1 MLTQLYIQNIAV
13 IEQASIDFEPG
24 FTVLTGET
32 GAGKSIIID
41 AIYAV
46 LGERTSKELVRTG
59 AEQASV
65 SALFTDVSPQTQQVL
80 RELDIPLEDDGSLLI
95 RREIR
100 PHGRSSCKLNNI
112 PATVSMLRAV
122 GGTLIDILGQHES
135 YKLLSP
141 EVHGTYID
149 SFAGAYGLLAEYR
162 AAYTALRRINGE
174 LDALESDEGQKSR
187 RMDILRYQ
195 IEELEAAQLRVGEQA
210 ELTERRDEIRNSER
224 IVRGVGEAVTLL
236 QGDED
241 NGGAITAVSVAAESL
256 EQAARYAPSLSNV
269 AERVRD
275 AEYALTD
282 AAAEISDY
290 LDNAMFDAN
299 ELDEIESRLEVIYRL
314 SLKYGETEE
323 EMLSFLDRARAELSD
338 IEFSDEK
345 KELLL
350 QQYEQKK
357 KEAVTLAKQLS
368 AKRRAAC
375 ESFSRRVRQE
385 LSELNMPG
393 VVFTVEQERTPLTA
407 FGCDRIQFLVSA
419 NAGEDPKPMSKI
431 ASGGELSRIMLAINT
446 VLSEDSGAAETQI
459 FDEIDTGISGE
470 AANKVGIKL
479 RCVSKNAQVICVTH
493 LAQIAAMADNH
504 LFIVKKQENNKTYTA
519 VHTLTKDAR
528 VREIA
533 RIIGG
538 DDITPLKLKMAE
550 EMLGQPHES

>member
-162 AAYTALRRINGE
+162 AAYTALRRIKGE

-195 IEELEAAQLRVGEQA
+195 IEELEEALEGADLILGGVSSFG
-210 ELTERRDEIRNSER
+210 LDWFCDEILPVLPEDVPLLTVTKGMVDLDDGTLVPYPHIFEQRQPEGKHINFNAIGGPCTSYELADHDDSHVAFCGKDMETLKFIKSLLTTDYYHISLSTDVVGVECAVAMKNAYALGVSLAVGLAEKRDGEIGAVHYNSQAALFGQGVKEMIHLLELIHGGPENIIHGAGDLYVTVFGGR
-224 IVRGVGEAVTLL
+224 TRKIGTLLGRGLTFDQAMEELQGVTLESIVIATRTARAVRKLAERGVVSLDDFPLL
-236 QGDED
+236 MHVDAIINE
-241 NGGAITAVSVAAESL
+241 GA
-256 EQAARYAPSLSNV
+256 
-269 AERVRD
+269 
-275 AEYALTD
+275 
-282 AAAEISDY
+282 
-290 LDNAMFDAN
+290 
-299 ELDEIESRLEVIYRL
+299 EVNIPW
-314 SLKYGETEE
+314 
-323 EMLSFLDRARAELSD
+323 
-338 IEFSDEK
+338 EK
-345 KELLL
+345 F
-350 QQYEQKK
+350 
-357 KEAVTLAKQLS
+357 TT
-368 AKRRAAC
+368 
-375 ESFSRRVRQE
+375 
-385 LSELNMPG
+385 
-393 VVFTVEQERTPLTA
+393 VVE
-407 FGCDRIQFLVSA
+407 
-419 NAGEDPKPMSKI
+419 
-431 ASGGELSRIMLAINT
+431 
-446 VLSEDSGAAETQI
+446 
-459 FDEIDTGISGE
+459 
-470 AANKVGIKL
+470 
-479 RCVSKNAQVICVTH
+479 
-493 LAQIAAMADNH
+493 
-504 LFIVKKQENNKTYTA
+504 
-519 VHTLTKDAR
+519 
-528 VREIA
+528 
-533 RIIGG
+533 
-538 DDITPLKLKMAE
+538 
-550 EMLGQPHES
+550 

>member
-162 AAYTALRRINGE
+162 AAYTALRRIKGE
-174 LDALESDEGQKSR
+174 LDALESDEGRKSR

-269 AERVRD
+269 AEHVRD

-290 LDNAMFDAN
+290 LDNTMFDAN
-299 ELDEIESRLEVIYRL
+299 ELDEIESRLEIIYRL

-350 QQYEQKK
+350 QQYKQKK

-550 EMLGQPHES
+550 EMLSRPHES

>member
-65 SALFTDVSPQTQQVL
+65 SALFTDISPQTQQVL

-162 AAYTALRRINGE
+162 AAYTALRRIKGE

-269 AERVRD
+269 AEHVRD

-299 ELDEIESRLEVIYRL
+299 ELDEIESRLEIIYRL

-345 KELLL
+345 RNCFCSSSMNRR
-350 QQYEQKK
+350 KK
-357 KEAVTLAKQLS
+357 K
-368 AKRRAAC
+368 R
-375 ESFSRRVRQE
+375 
-385 LSELNMPG
+385 
-393 VVFTVEQERTPLTA
+393 
-407 FGCDRIQFLVSA
+407 
-419 NAGEDPKPMSKI
+419 
-431 ASGGELSRIMLAINT
+431 
-446 VLSEDSGAAETQI
+446 
-459 FDEIDTGISGE
+459 
-470 AANKVGIKL
+470 
-479 RCVSKNAQVICVTH
+479 
-493 LAQIAAMADNH
+493 
-504 LFIVKKQENNKTYTA
+504 
-519 VHTLTKDAR
+519 
-528 VREIA
+528 
-533 RIIGG
+533 
-538 DDITPLKLKMAE
+538 
-550 EMLGQPHES
+550 

>member
-162 AAYTALRRINGE
+162 AAYTALRRIKGE

-269 AERVRD
+269 AEHVRD

-357 KEAVTLAKQLS
+357 KEAVTLAKRLS

-470 AANKVGIKL
+470 AANKVGVKL

-550 EMLGQPHES
+550 EMLGRPHES

>member
-162 AAYTALRRINGE
+162 AAYTALRRIKGE
-174 LDALESDEGQKSR
+174 LDALGSDEGQKSR

-269 AERVRD
+269 AEHVRD

-493 LAQIAAMADNH
+493 LAQIAAMANNH

-550 EMLGQPHES
+550 EMLSRPHES

>member
-65 SALFTDVSPQTQQVL
+65 SALFTDISPQTQQVL

-162 AAYTALRRINGE
+162 AAYTALRRIKGE
-174 LDALESDEGQKSR
+174 LDALESDEGRKSR

-269 AERVRD
+269 AEHVRD

-290 LDNAMFDAN
+290 LDNTMFDAN
-299 ELDEIESRLEVIYRL
+299 ELDEIESRLEIIYRL

-550 EMLGQPHES
+550 EMLGRPHES

>member
-162 AAYTALRRINGE
+162 AAYTALRRIKGE
-174 LDALESDEGQKSR
+174 LDALESDEGRKSR

-269 AERVRD
+269 AEHVRD

-290 LDNAMFDAN
+290 LDNTMFDAN
-299 ELDEIESRLEVIYRL
+299 ELDEIESRLEIIYRL

-350 QQYEQKK
+350 QQYKQKK

-550 EMLGQPHES
+550 EMLGRPHES

>member
-162 AAYTALRRINGE
+162 AAYTALRRIKGE
-174 LDALESDEGQKSR
+174 FDALESDEGQKSR

-269 AERVRD
+269 AEHVRD

-385 LSELNMPG
+385 LSELNMPS

-550 EMLGQPHES
+550 EMLGRPHES

>member
-162 AAYTALRRINGE
+162 AAYTALRRIKGE
-174 LDALESDEGQKSR
+174 LDALKSDEGQKSR

-269 AERVRD
+269 AEHVRD

-550 EMLGQPHES
+550 EMLSRPHES